1 MPLAAD
7 EVLLYP
13 RRRCYIITN
22 GREMLA
28 PYDYMF
34 ICFGADLTSTHGTG
48 EPVPYERPLAA
59 VES

>member
-13 RRRCYIITN
+13 RRRGYIITN
-22 GREMLA
+22 GRAMLA

-48 EPVPYERPLAA
+48 KPVPYEQPLAA
-59 VES
+59 AES